1 VRWPCSLE
9 SSAVLMLR
17 FHADLTEADTA
28 RAQNISIGAVK
39 SYTTRALATR
49 TGRSDRQSWTA
60 TTVFRIAGSVRPIVS
75 ARSVSASGSRAPTI
89 ASRSIR
95 PAAAKAIAS
104 G

>member
-28 RAQNISIGAVK
+28 RAQDIIGAVK
-39 SYTTRALATR
+39 SYTKRASAACTD
-49 TGRSDRQSWTA
+49 RSDRQSWTA
-60 TTVFRIAGSVRPIVS
+60 TTVLRIAGSVRPIVS